1 MPALYRHFFFLFP
14 YPCIQ
19 KQCSLTATQP
29 EEGLF
34 LMLYVCNFKVRWFK
48 QEPLLC
54 SHTAQELFWVC
65 IQRIYFNL
73 TLTNIHAD
81 RGCSF
86 YWLRGCLFALQ
97 FISTF
102 VKSKK
107 FSQRPVHKCNHL
119 AVHLWHLKQHISCI
133 IALGLDDELSME
145 KKIWIHYKRI
155 IIYIQVLSLIEVGA
169 PIYSIKFF
177 C

>member
-1 MPALYRHFFFLFP
+1 M
-14 YPCIQ
+14 
-19 KQCSLTATQP
+19 
-29 EEGLF
+29 
-34 LMLYVCNFKVRWFK
+34 RWFK

-65 IQRIYFNL
+65 IQRISFNL

-169 PIYSIKFF
+169 PICSIKFF
-177 C
+177 CKHFLPANVLLISHSTGFLSPFCLNTRMHPWMSCNENW